1 MKKSIRK
8 IDFKKYFGEGL
19 LIVFSVLFALFINKT
34 YEDAKINKDK
44 NNALKQIK
52 AELIDNQKILDEW
65 IIDHESIIGNL
76 DDLIQRNND
85 SIPIVAENKKF
96 IQVPLILD
104 NKNLI
109 DNPLS
114 NSAWSSAQS
123 IGIIS
128 EFDFKILQ
136 NISQAYELQQNISNV
151 SIDKIAERI
160 FLEFTNVDRVH
171 AFLLEL
177 KIRFQNLQGQ
187 EYRLRELYRE
197 TINELEG

>member
-1 MKKSIRK
+1 MKKSK
-8 IDFKKYFGEGL
+8 IKVDFKKYFGEGL

-34 YEDAKINKDK
+34 YEDAKINRDK

-65 IIDHESIIGNL
+65 IVDHEAIIRNL

-85 SIPIVAENKKF
+85 SIPIVAENQNY
-96 IQVPLILD
+96 IQVQLILN

-109 DNPLS
+109 DKPLS

-123 IGIIS
+123 IGIIA
-128 EFDFKILQ
+128 EFDFKTLQ
-136 NISQAYELQQNISNV
+136 NISQAYELQQDITDV

-160 FLEFTNVDRVH
+160 FLEFTNVENVN
-171 AFLLEL
+171 AFLVEL
-177 KIRFQNLQGQ
+177 KMRFQNLQGQ
-187 EYRLRELYRE
+187 EYRLRKLYRE
-197 TINELEG
+197 TIHVLE

>member
-1 MKKSIRK
+1 M
-8 IDFKKYFGEGL
+8 
-19 LIVFSVLFALFINKT
+19 
-34 YEDAKINKDK
+34 
-44 NNALKQIK
+44 
-52 AELIDNQKILDEW
+52 
-65 IIDHESIIGNL
+65 
-76 DDLIQRNND
+76 
-85 SIPIVAENKKF
+85 
-96 IQVPLILD
+96 
-104 NKNLI
+104 
-109 DNPLS
+109 
-114 NSAWSSAQS
+114 
-123 IGIIS
+123 
-128 EFDFKILQ
+128 LQ